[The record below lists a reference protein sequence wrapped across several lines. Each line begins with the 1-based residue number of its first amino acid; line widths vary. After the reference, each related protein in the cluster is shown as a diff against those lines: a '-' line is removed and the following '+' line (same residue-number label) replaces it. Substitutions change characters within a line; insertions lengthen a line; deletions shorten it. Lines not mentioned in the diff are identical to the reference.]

1 MVPTGHCARH
11 FPSKTYFKTYFTPRL
26 LPLENL
32 LQNLLHT
39 QSYLQNLFQKFLHAM
54 FPLQSFLQ
62 NLLHAPFPLH
72 VVMAMDNGE
81 DDHGLT
87 VVNPSSALTMLI
99 LWSEYVH
106 PSTPS

>member
-1 MVPTGHCARH
+1 MVPTGHCARRL
-11 FPSKTYFKTYFTPRL
+11 PLKTYFKTYFTPRL

-32 LQNLLHT
+32 LHNLLHT
-39 QSYLQNLFQKFLHAM
+39 QSYLQNLFQTILHTM

-81 DDHGLT
+81 DDHGLI
-87 VVNPSSALTMLI
+87 VVNPSGTLAMLI
-99 LWSEYVH
+99 LWSEYVC
-106 PSTPS
+106 PSNTS